1 MIKKLIDYFTLFEKI
16 LWVFSVVLIL
26 FSYFFFD
33 NTDLLTLIASLIGV
47 TSLILGAKGN
57 PISQFLMIIFSLLY
71 GIISFTFKYYGEMV
85 TYLGMSMPMAVFSL
99 ISWVKNPY
107 KGRKNEVKVD
117 TLKGYDYILITVLTI
132 AVTALFYYILDY
144 FNTANLIP
152 STFSVTTSFLA
163 VYLTFRRNPFFALA
177 YALTDV
183 VLIILWI
190 LASIDD
196 VSYLSVVIC
205 FLVFL
210 VSDIYGFISWIKMK
224 KRQSC

>member
-1 MIKKLIDYFTLFEKI
+1 MIKRLFNYFTLFEKI
-16 LWVFSVVLIL
+16 LWTSSVLLIF

-47 TSLILGAKGN
+47 SSLILGAKGN
-57 PISQFLMIIFSLLY
+57 PLSQALMIVFSILY
-71 GIISFTFKYYGEMV
+71 GIISFTFKYYGEMA

-107 KGRKNEVKVD
+107 KGRKNEVRVD
-117 TLKGYDYILITVLTI
+117 TLNGYDYVLITVLTI
-132 AVTALFYYILDY
+132 AVTVLFYYILDY
-144 FNTANLIP
+144 FDTANLIP

-177 YALTDV
+177 YALNDV
-183 VLIILWI
+183 VLIILWL
-190 LASIDD
+190 LASIED

-210 VSDIYGFISWIKMK
+210 VNDIYGFTSWIKMK